1 MGNFTHQTDVTGK
14 VTEYHYDL
22 ANNICEVWDNGKKIA
37 EYEYNADNT
46 IKYLKNGSLYTEYA
60 YDADRNLIGL
70 KTLLGTD
77 TIVDNRYTY
86 NGNGDRL
93 EKYQKC
99 GTTKYSYDK
108 MRRLAK
114 VEYPNATEELF
125 YDKAGNRTKRL
136 YNGTEELYQYDK
148 RNRLTAYTKGSV
160 TSQYEYDNAGN
171 LLKDD
176 KAQYTYDAF
185 NRNTKVETFNGNIQI
200 NRYDAEGL
208 RHEMEE
214 NGKLVTFIYRGDEVI
229 AEESQEDKIRYIR
242 TSVLLASDAE
252 SARTYYHYASDEM
265 GSITHVTDSENE
277 EILNHY
283 EYDAWGNLTVCEE
296 KVQNRFRF
304 NGQQYD
310 PISQQYYLRARYYNP
325 VIGRFTQEDS
335 YNVDGLNLYAYCR
348 NNPVSYVD
356 PSGNI
361 CKAAAD
367 AIIDK
372 MKNNKAT
379 RNEQKKL
386 AAYLRNKRNHGET
399 FDDAEQQMADRLGV
413 HTSPN
418 FRTPRQLQED
428 IDRIHAAITLRN
440 GNPNI
445 IAQQMRTTTIT
456 QGFDDNG
463 NVIHTLTGSEK
474 GRRLTKAQIKAAQE
488 IYEETLRVPEL
499 TEIPESDNENAHH
512 GEQKGIRTTE
522 GQLER
527 MQASSSGA
535 KHGGAACGP
544 CAKEQ
549 KKHGVYNVTG
559 VQEKY
564 GGHGRNFPKQE

>member
-1 MGNFTHQTDVTGK
+1 MVYRTAFRRKSNIGPVGPTANHQQGWWFVT
-14 VTEYHYDL
+14 
-22 ANNICEVWDNGKKIA
+22 CKKIA

-46 IKYLKNGSLYTEYA
+46 IKLLKNGSLYTEYA
-60 YDADRNLIGL
+60 YDADKNLIGL

-77 TIVDNRYTY
+77 TLVDNRYTY

-125 YDKAGNRTKRL
+125 YDNAGNRTKKL
-136 YNGTEELYQYDK
+136 YNGVEELYQYDK
-148 RNRLTAYTKGSV
+148 RNRLTAHTKGGV

-171 LLKDD
+171 LLRDD
-176 KAQYTYDAF
+176 KARYAYDAF
-185 NRNTKVETFNGNIQI
+185 NRNIKVETFNGNIQI

-265 GSITHVTDSENE
+265 GSITHVVGENE

-283 EYDAWGNLTVCEE
+283 EYDAWGNLTACEE
-296 KVQNRFRF
+296 KVYNRFKF

-335 YNVDGLNLYAYCR
+335 YNVDGLNLYVYCR

-361 CKAAAD
+361 CGRRANTLMDNVLSGKPL
-367 AIIDK
+367 
-372 MKNNKAT
+372 T
-379 RNEQKKL
+379 RKE
-386 AAYLRNKRNHGET
+386 R
-399 FDDAEQQMADRLGV
+399 
-413 HTSPN
+413 
-418 FRTPRQLQED
+418 RQLSSRLRDE
-428 IDRIHAAITLRN
+428 ARN
-440 GNPNI
+440 G
-445 IAQQMRTTTIT
+445 TIS
-456 QGFDDNG
+456 D
-463 NVIHTLTGSEK
+463 K
-474 GRRLTKAQIKAAQE
+474 GRNVARQMGIDIEGIEAGIKNQAQSRQNA
-488 IYEETLRVPEL
+488 
-499 TEIPESDNENAHH
+499 TEDNRSESDNKFVRPDSSQFPQTRLAVHNDLISKGYHSTGTTDQGYVVYKDGKGRTANIKPDGEVILVARLPIDPNNTSPKAPKYPQRTYYDGTFIPDEINDHTTGHNVGRISVDDFYPEPYKWVGTATWMKENS
-512 GEQKGIRTTE
+512 K
-522 GQLER
+522 
-527 MQASSSGA
+527 
-535 KHGGAACGP
+535 
-544 CAKEQ
+544 
-549 KKHGVYNVTG
+549 
-559 VQEKY
+559 
-564 GGHGRNFPKQE
+564 